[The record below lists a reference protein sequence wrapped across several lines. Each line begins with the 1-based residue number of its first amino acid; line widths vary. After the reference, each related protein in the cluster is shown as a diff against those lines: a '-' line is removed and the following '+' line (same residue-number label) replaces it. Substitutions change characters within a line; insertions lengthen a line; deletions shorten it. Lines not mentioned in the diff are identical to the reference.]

1 MLFDL
6 MVLII
11 KKLWHNYVN
20 INLSNKRKRERERER
35 NREREKEREREIERD
50 RETERQ
56 WDRERQRETERETVF
71 WVGLHKKMW
80 QNYRKVYMEEFILK
94 GLYQSL

>member
-20 INLSNKRKRERERER
+20 INFSNKRKRERERER
-35 NREREKEREREIERD
+35 NRERQRD
-50 RETERQ
+50 SETER
-56 WDRERQRETERETVF
+56 DRERQRETERETVF

>member
-35 NREREKEREREIERD
+35 NRERQRD
-50 RETERQ
+50 SETER
-56 WDRERQRETERETVF
+56 DRERQRETERETVF

-80 QNYRKVYMEEFILK
+80 QNYRKVYMEKFILK